1 MMVIAATERLARARR
16 QEYDWQ
22 QQEMGCHTWP
32 SAPVKTL
39 RVWMSELWE
48 EGMYSRSDSPLLRP
62 LRPAEAQIIW
72 EDILR
77 SHAKH
82 LPLDIFATAELAGNS
97 WKLICDWCLPLEGAE
112 WSTSED
118 SRTFQKWALEFRARC
133 DRSGWFSAAELSQ
146 HVVRLVNEGQIE
158 IPQELELCGFL
169 EPTPAQRQ
177 FFEALEKRGTRIQE
191 TPMPNHTEK
200 RFRLGVSDTSRE
212 IRIAA
217 EWARRILQSDPE
229 AARRSFRIG
238 IIVPGIRNLR
248 SHVERVFSEVFHPQA
263 WLRPDQDPKR
273 LFNISLGLPA
283 GDYPIIQSALQILS
297 VDPREIPVEEAS
309 RLLLSPFLPGFAEER
324 TSRAL
329 LDVALRNRREQYVTL
344 RDLIYLAKKENTLH
358 HCPVLASLFGAWQA
372 QYADLR
378 GRKKPSEWA
387 ETLSQLLQ
395 SGKSKIRNDDESSS
409 TKSNGI
415 GWPGYWQPTGAEYQA
430 YTVWEELVSALVELD
445 GVCGSITRQRAVT
458 ILRRMASNKLFQ
470 PETETAPVQ
479 ILGVLEA
486 TGLSFDYLWMIG
498 MHDDAWP
505 PPCEPAP
512 FVPIRLQRRKGLWRS
527 TPEGMLQH
535 AQILADRLLKSAPM
549 VVVSHPRREGDTDR
563 RISPLFAEL
572 PEMSEEDLG
581 VSTIQSLGERIQR
594 SSKMETIEDHQGLPF
609 GEGKV
614 RGGTSLFKLQAA
626 CPFRAFAELRLGA
639 TVPGI
644 AQSGLDTRD
653 RGRLMH
659 RILNILWQGLK
670 TRAALQALSEQEE
683 ANLVR
688 GIVRG
693 ELDRLTSFRRVL
705 QNERFLRVEQDR
717 LERIIGEWLA
727 LERERK
733 PFTVLEQEK
742 RQDVTVGGID
752 TRSMSADVDEDE
764 VGQDV
769 TIGGIDIRI
778 QEDRVDLLESGERF
792 ILDYKTGDCRVSS
805 WDGERPD
812 DPQLPIYAV
821 VADSPIAGISFGSLM
836 MGGVN
841 FKGIANQDIGNK
853 GVKVS
858 KEPLP
863 ELIGRWRET
872 LNALGRDYKAGHAV
886 VAPKIPKQTCRYC
899 NLAAFCRVGSSP
911 VESSQQDE

>member
-22 QQEMGCHTWP
+22 QQEMDRHTWP

-39 RVWMSELWE
+39 NVWMSELWE
-48 EGMYSRSDSPLLRP
+48 EGIYSRPDPPLLRL
-62 LRPAEAQIIW
+62 LRPAEEQIIW

-77 SHAKH
+77 SHARH
-82 LPLDIFATAELAGNS
+82 LPLDISATAELAANS
-97 WKLICDWCLPLEGAE
+97 WKLICDWCLPLEGVE

-118 SRTFQKWALEFRARC
+118 SRAFQKWALEFRARC
-133 DRSGWFSAAELSQ
+133 DRGGWFSAAELSQ
-146 HVVRLVNEGQIE
+146 HVVRLVNEGQVE

-177 FFEALEKRGTRIQE
+177 FFEALQKRGTRIQE
-191 TPMPNHTEK
+191 TSLPSHAEK
-200 RFRLGVSDTSRE
+200 SFRLSVSDTSRE

-217 EWARRILQSDPE
+217 EWARRILQNDPE
-229 AARRSFRIG
+229 AAHRSFRIG
-238 IIVPGIRNLR
+238 IIVPDIKNLR

-263 WLRPDQDPKR
+263 WLRPDQDSKR

-297 VDPREIPVEEAS
+297 IDPQEIPIEEAS

-329 LDVALRNRREQYVTL
+329 LDVALRNRGEQYVTL

-358 HCPVLASLFGAWQA
+358 HCPVLASLFGTWEAK
-372 QYADLR
+372 YADLG

-387 ETLSQLLQ
+387 ESLSQLLQ
-395 SGKSKIRNDDESSS
+395 SGKSKTQNEDESGS
-409 TKSNGI
+409 TKSKGI
-415 GWPGYWQPTGAEYQA
+415 GWPGYWQPISAEYQA

-458 ILRRMASNKLFQ
+458 ILRRMASSKLFQ
-470 PETETAPVQ
+470 PETEPAPVQ

-505 PPCEPAP
+505 PPSAPAP

-527 TPEGMLQH
+527 TPEGTLQH
-535 AQILADRLLKSAPM
+535 AQTLADRLLKSAPT
-549 VVVSHPRREGDTDR
+549 VVVSHPRREGDADR
-563 RISPLFAEL
+563 RISPLFVGL
-572 PEMSEEDLG
+572 PEVSEKDLD
-581 VSTIQSLGERIQR
+581 VDTIQSLGERIQC
-594 SSKMETIEDHQGLPF
+594 SSKMEIIEDHQGLPF
-609 GEGKV
+609 AEGKV
-614 RGGTSLFKLQAA
+614 RGGTNLFKLQAA

-644 AQSGLDTRD
+644 AQSGLDARD

-659 RILNILWQGLK
+659 RILDILWQGLG
-670 TRAALQALSEQEE
+670 TQAALQALSEQEQ
-683 ANLVR
+683 ADLVW
-688 GIVRG
+688 GVVRG
-693 ELDRLTSFRRVL
+693 ELDRLTSFRKVL
-705 QNERFLRVEQDR
+705 RNERFLRVEQAR

-727 LERERK
+727 LERERR

-752 TRSMSADVDEDE
+752 TRSTSADVDEDE
-764 VGQDV
+764 AGQDV
-769 TIGGIDIRI
+769 TVGGIDIRI

-792 ILDYKTGDCRVSS
+792 ILDYKTGDFRVSS
-805 WDGERPD
+805 WEGERPD

-821 VADSPIAGISFGSLM
+821 VAGSPIAGISFGSLM
-836 MGGVN
+836 MGSVK
-841 FKGIANQDIGNK
+841 FRGIANQDIGNR

-858 KEPLP
+858 REPLP

-872 LNALGRDYKAGHAV
+872 LNALGRDYKAGHAIV
-886 VAPKIPKQTCRYC
+886 DPKIPGQTCRHC
-899 NLAAFCRVGSSP
+899 KLTTFCRVGSSP

>member
-22 QQEMGCHTWP
+22 QQEMDRHTWP
-32 SAPVKTL
+32 SASVKTL
-39 RVWMSELWE
+39 NVWMSELWE
-48 EGMYSRSDSPLLRP
+48 EGVYSRLDLPFLRP
-62 LRPAEAQIIW
+62 LRPAEEQIIW

-77 SHAKH
+77 SQAGH
-82 LPLDIFATAELAGNS
+82 LPLDISATAELAGNS

-118 SRTFQKWALEFRARC
+118 SRAFQRWALEFRARC
-133 DRSGWFSAAELSQ
+133 DRGGWFSAAELSQ
-146 HVVRLVNEGQIE
+146 HVVRLVNKGQIE
-158 IPQELELCGFL
+158 VPQDLELCGFL

-177 FFEALEKRGTRIQE
+177 FFEALQKRGTRIQE
-191 TPMPNHTEK
+191 TPLPNRAEK
-200 RFRLGVSDTSRE
+200 SFRLGVSDTSRE

-217 EWARRILQSDPE
+217 EWARRILQNDPE
-229 AARRSFRIG
+229 AAYRSFRIG
-238 IIVPGIRNLR
+238 IIVPDIKNLR
-248 SHVERVFSEVFHPQA
+248 SHVERVFAEVFHPQT
-263 WLRPDQDPKR
+263 WLRPDQDSKR

-283 GDYPIIQSALQILS
+283 SDYPIIQSALQILS
-297 VDPREIPVEEAS
+297 IDPREIPIEEAS
-309 RLLLSPFLPGFAEER
+309 RLLLSPFLPGFAKER

-329 LDVALRNRREQYVTL
+329 LDVALRNRGEQYVTL
-344 RDLIYLAKKENTLH
+344 RDLIYLAKKENSLH
-358 HCPVLASLFGAWQA
+358 HCPVLASLFGAWEPK
-372 QYADLR
+372 YADLG

-387 ETLSQLLQ
+387 ESLSQLLQ
-395 SGKSKIRNDDESSS
+395 SGKSKTQNEDESGS
-409 TKSNGI
+409 TKSKGI
-415 GWPGYWQPTGAEYQA
+415 GWPGYWQPISAEYQA

-458 ILRRMASNKLFQ
+458 ILRRMASSKLFQ
-470 PETETAPVQ
+470 PETEPAPVQ

-505 PPCEPAP
+505 PPSAPAP

-527 TPEGMLQH
+527 TPEGTLQH
-535 AQILADRLLKSAPM
+535 AQTLADRLLKSAPT
-549 VVVSHPRREGDTDR
+549 VVVSHPRREGDADR
-563 RISPLFAEL
+563 RISPLFVEL
-572 PEMSEEDLG
+572 PEVSEKDLD
-581 VSTIQSLGERIQR
+581 VDTIQSLGERIQR
-594 SSKMETIEDHQGLPF
+594 SSKMEIIEDYQGLPF
-609 GEGKV
+609 AEGKV
-614 RGGTSLFKLQAA
+614 RGGTNLFKLQAA

-644 AQSGLDTRD
+644 AQSGLDARD

-659 RILNILWQGLK
+659 RILDILWQGLK
-670 TRAALQALSEQEE
+670 TQMALQALSEQEE
-683 ANLVR
+683 AELVR
-688 GIVRG
+688 GIIRG
-693 ELDRLTSFRRVL
+693 ELDRLTSFRKVL
-705 QNERFLRVEQDR
+705 RSERFLRVEQAR

-752 TRSMSADVDEDE
+752 TRSTSADVDEGE
-764 VGQDV
+764 AGQDV
-769 TIGGIDIRI
+769 TVGGIDIRI

-792 ILDYKTGDCRVSS
+792 ILDYKTGDCRVSY

-836 MGGVN
+836 MGSVN
-841 FKGIANQDIGNK
+841 FRGIANQDIGNR
-853 GVKVS
+853 GVRVS
-858 KEPLP
+858 KDPLP

-872 LNALGRDYKAGHAV
+872 LNALGRDYKAGHAIV
-886 VAPKIPKQTCRYC
+886 DPKIPGQTCRHC
-899 NLAAFCRVGSSP
+899 KLTTFCRVGSSP
-911 VESSQQDE
+911 IESSQQDE